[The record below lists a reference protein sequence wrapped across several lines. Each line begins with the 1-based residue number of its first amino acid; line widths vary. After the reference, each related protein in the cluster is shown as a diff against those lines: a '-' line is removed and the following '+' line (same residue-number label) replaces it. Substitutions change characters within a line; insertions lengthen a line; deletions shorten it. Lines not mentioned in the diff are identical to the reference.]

1 MGGDTTVSSV
11 IHHQQHIAAVRNPP
25 TRKGELT
32 VLFTIDYPEIL
43 LVEDSMNPDTN
54 ALIFEVA
61 CSSSNRESILIIL
74 CTSFVCVSVLRHVQ
88 TANDE

>member
-1 MGGDTTVSSV
+1 MYLKFEHILVAVGGDTTVSSV

-54 ALIFEVA
+54 ALMFEVNNKEF
-61 CSSSNRESILIIL
+61 S
-74 CTSFVCVSVLRHVQ
+74 
-88 TANDE
+88 